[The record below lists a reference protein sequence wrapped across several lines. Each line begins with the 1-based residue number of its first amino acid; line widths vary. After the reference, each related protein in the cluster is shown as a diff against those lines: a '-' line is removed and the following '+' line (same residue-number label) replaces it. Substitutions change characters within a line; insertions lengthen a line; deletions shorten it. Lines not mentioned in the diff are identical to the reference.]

1 MSLWQHS
8 DFFIVERDSP
18 GTTFLEESQNPE
30 N

>member
-8 DFFIVERDSP
+8 DFFIVERGSP
-18 GTTFLEESQNPE
+18 GSTFLEESQNPE